1 MPAFEG
7 LWGTASYTHNEKLSW
22 KLYTYNYTAQSWEL
36 LSVVMPLKT
45 ASRHDANHAATD
57 GTVGCQGDNPRCHQP
72 QQSRHHQYYHDIS
85 RSSVTLFI

>member
-7 LWGTASYTHNEKLSW
+7 LWGTASYTHNEKFSW

-36 LSVVMPLKT
+36 LSVVRPLKA

-57 GTVGCQGDNPRCHQP
+57 GTVGCQGDNPRCHQS
-72 QQSRHHQYYHDIS
+72 QQSQHHQYYHDIS